1 MHYWY
6 QPDSYDEWIPA
17 KSVDSKEVVADKAPP
32 GGRWKVTPRW
42 VVDSEKY
49 NEWMNPADYTT
60 PDFEAEME
68 AAEAR
73 GGKEVS
79 RGTGREPNGDDDV
92 QGRVAGVLKGYT
104 PGCYFMI
111 CRSGELR

>member
-1 MHYWY
+1 MVRVHYWY

-17 KSVDSKEVVADKAPP
+17 KAIDSKDVVPDKAPP

-60 PDFEAEME
+60 PEFDAEIE

-73 GGKEVS
+73 GKDVS
-79 RGTGREPNGDDDV
+79 S
-92 QGRVAGVLKGYT
+92 LFLH
-104 PGCYFMI
+104 C
-111 CRSGELR
+111 